1 MSTLTAPPY
10 SAVKSTLEQMLA
22 ADEGYRPEIYRCSA
36 GKLTI
41 GYGTNLSAGL
51 PEDEA
56 LVLMRYKLVKL
67 GAELLRRYPWYAGLN
82 DRRRMAL
89 LSMAYQ
95 MGLDGLAGFRRML
108 AALERAG
115 WPEAHAQALDSKWA
129 KQDTPQRAARVAALL
144 LEPGEEAT

>member
-1 MSTLTAPPY
+1 MINSPY
-10 SAVKSTLEQMLA
+10 SASKSPLEQMIA
-22 ADEGYRPEIYRCSA
+22 NDEGYRAEIYRCSA

-56 LVLMRYKLVKL
+56 LVLMRYHLAKLD
-67 GAELLRRYPWYAGLN
+67 AQMHRIWPWYGGLSG
-82 DRRRMAL
+82 RRKTAL

-108 AALERAG
+108 TAIGRQD
-115 WPEAHAQALDSKWA
+115 WPEAHRQALDSKWA
-129 KQDTPQRAARVAALL
+129 RSDSPRRAGRISKLL
-144 LEPGEEAT
+144 LDE

>member
-10 SAVKSTLEQMLA
+10 SAVKSPLEQMLA
-22 ADEGYRPEIYRCSA
+22 EDEGYRPEIYRCSA
-36 GKLTI
+36 GQLTI

-67 GAELLRRYPWYAGLN
+67 GVELLRRYPWFAALS

-95 MGLDGLAGFRRML
+95 MGLDGLAGFKKMIKAIARQDWL
-108 AALERAG
+108 
-115 WPEAHAQALDSKWA
+115 EAHRQALDSKWA
-129 KQDTPQRAARVAALL
+129 RKDTPQRAARVAAMLL
-144 LEPGEEAT
+144 DPEPIQ